1 MSEAK
6 MRWTRPQ
13 LIVLSRGTPEE
24 SVLLH
29 CKRIGGDAVSTA
41 PENQGQNGC
50 DNPAAGKNCGA
61 CRARAT
67 S

>member
-1 MSEAK
+1 MSSEK

-24 SVLLH
+24 SVLTH
-29 CKRIGGDAVSTA
+29 CKGIHAPNVDPSTLDQSNCSKA
-41 PENQGQNGC
+41 EGT
-50 DNPAAGKNCGA
+50 NCGS
-61 CRARAT
+61 CQARAG